1 MAKKPHH
8 RAPGG
13 FPGGMRPGGGMPSLE
28 SLARRAA
35 EMQSQLEAQRAAL
48 AERTFTGTAGGGAV
62 TAVVRGTGELESVR
76 FDPAALDPSD
86 PEMAGDLVVAAV
98 NQAMR
103 QIQEAAAASLGMGP
117 EGPGAGGLGLDDL
130 RGLLG

>member
-1 MAKKPHH
+1 MAKKAHH
-8 RAPGG
+8 RVPGG

-35 EMQSQLEAQRAAL
+35 EMQSQIEAERAAL

-62 TAVVRGTGELESVR
+62 TVVVRGTGELESVR
-76 FDPAALDPSD
+76 FDPAVLDPAD
-86 PEMAGDLVVAAV
+86 PEMVGDLVVAAV

-103 QIQEAAAASLGMGP
+103 QIQEAASAAMGLGA
-117 EGPGAGGLGLDDL
+117 EGAGAGGLGLDEL
-130 RGLLG
+130 KGLLG

>member
-1 MAKKPHH
+1 MAKKAHH
-8 RAPGG
+8 RVPGG

-35 EMQSQLEAQRAAL
+35 EMQSQIEAERAAL

-62 TAVVRGTGELESVR
+62 TVVVRGTGELESVR
-76 FDPAALDPSD
+76 FDPAVLDPAD

-103 QIQEAAAASLGMGP
+103 QIQEAASAAMGLGA
-117 EGPGAGGLGLDDL
+117 EGVGAGGLGLDEL
-130 RGLLG
+130 KGLLG

>member
-8 RAPGG
+8 RVPGG
-13 FPGGMRPGGGMPSLE
+13 YPGGRMGGGMPSLE
-28 SLARRAA
+28 MLARRAA
-35 EMQSQLEAQRAAL
+35 EMQAQLEAQRAAL

-62 TAVVRGTGELESVR
+62 TVVVLGSGELQSVR
-76 FDPAALDPSD
+76 FDPAVLDPSD

-98 NQAMR
+98 NQALR
-103 QIQEAAAASLGMGP
+103 QIQEAAASAMGA
-117 EGPGAGGLGLDDL
+117 GPGASPEALGLDEL

>member
-1 MAKKPHH
+1 MAKKAH
-8 RAPGG
+8 RRVPGG
-13 FPGGMRPGGGMPSLE
+13 FPAGGRPGGGVPSLE

-35 EMQSQLEAQRAAL
+35 EMQSQIEEQRAAL
-48 AERTFTGTAGGGAV
+48 AEQTFTGTSGGGAV
-62 TAVVRGTGELESVR
+62 TVVLRGTGELESVT
-76 FDPAALDPSD
+76 FAPEVLDPAD

-103 QIQEAAAASLGMGP
+103 QMQEAAAASMGMGP
-117 EGPGAGGLGLDDL
+117 EGPGPGDLGLDEL

>member
-8 RAPGG
+8 RVPGG
-13 FPGGMRPGGGMPSLE
+13 YPGGRMGGMPSLE

-35 EMQSQLEAQRAAL
+35 EMQEQIEAERAAL

-62 TAVVRGTGELESVR
+62 TAVVRGNGELESVR
-76 FDPAALDPSD
+76 FDPAVLDPGD
-86 PEMAGDLVVAAV
+86 PDMAGDLVVAAV
-98 NQAMR
+98 NQALR
-103 QIQEAAAASLGMGP
+103 QIQEAAAVSMGG
-117 EGPGAGGLGLDDL
+117 GPGGALPGGMGLDDL

>member
-8 RAPGG
+8 RVPGG

-35 EMQSQLEAQRAAL
+35 EMQSQIEAQRAAL

-62 TAVVRGTGELESVR
+62 TAVVRGTGEVESVR
-76 FDPAALDPSD
+76 FDPAVLDPAD

-98 NQAMR
+98 NQAVR
-103 QIQEAAAASLGMGP
+103 QVQEAASAAVGLGADGT
-117 EGPGAGGLGLDDL
+117 GLGGLGIDDL

>member
-8 RAPGG
+8 RVPGG

-35 EMQSQLEAQRAAL
+35 EMQSQIEAQRAAL

-62 TAVVRGTGELESVR
+62 TAVVRGTGEVESVR
-76 FDPAALDPSD
+76 FDPAVLDPAD

-103 QIQEAAAASLGMGP
+103 QVQEAASAAVGLGADGT
-117 EGPGAGGLGLDDL
+117 GPGGVGLDDL